1 MAPTIPITRHDKPD
15 IGAIEKSL
23 GIKWTRGLSRESGRL
38 KIPIIRELEHALKQV
53 IRQYANVLSPT
64 ELETSAEL
72 EAAANAIFNSLGARV
87 WPDGSENP
95 EWLAEATRDNLNG
108 YYPENLFFSSE
119 QHCSKLRHLFY
130 SLVVAKC
137 LMYVKNHGSASKNQR
152 RSAPVSVDQGGEKN
166 LETEHI
172 THTHA
177 PRPKLGAHLDLET
190 AVPTTLAYILITP
203 PSPQP
208 DRPRAQRKKSPV
220 KGTHEVSTPNLRSLI
235 VVLKVD
241 PQKLA
246 RVLATRASVQN
257 SHMLDPE
264 EVARKAGAGHDDIND
279 LTNSTVLSTSRAK
292 VIAEMATIPERDFS
306 ITFQGLGYI
315 QQSIQKDD
323 DTQASAPLQRKRL
336 PQPSTITPAD
346 PDMGQVREMLPRSGP
361 IGMEATSHDR
371 PQELESQVL
380 PRVASCTAA
389 LHDTGYSLEP
399 DLFAILEK
407 AEVEVDWETPAVPPS
422 FISLEACNSIDD
434 LFVSIDGQTPLPLR
448 HRRIE
453 AVNIEHTNH
462 QGAGKPITGYVRR
475 GEAGV
480 ASFRALFR
488 RLKKLD
494 AATELELRVTIEW
507 AL

>member
-1 MAPTIPITRHDKPD
+1 MAPNITITRHDKPD

-38 KIPIIRELEHALKQV
+38 KIPIIRELEYALKQV
-53 IRQYANVLSPT
+53 VRQYANVLSPT

-119 QHCSKLRHLFY
+119 QLRQLFY

-152 RSAPVSVDQGGEKN
+152 RTAPVSEDQGAELPRSGMPSELSDNEKVQ
-166 LETEHI
+166 EE
-172 THTHA
+172 
-177 PRPKLGAHLDLET
+177 PGDGAYSSHSRSST
-190 AVPTTLAYILITP
+190 QARRA
-203 PSPQP
+203 S
-208 DRPRAQRKKSPV
+208 RPRNSSADHIGVHTYHTSESATRSTKSAKKRKSPV
-220 KGTHEVSTPNLRSLI
+220 EGKHEVSTSNLRSMI

-246 RVLATRASVQN
+246 RVLAT
-257 SHMLDPE
+257 
-264 EVARKAGAGHDDIND
+264 
-279 LTNSTVLSTSRAK
+279 
-292 VIAEMATIPERDFS
+292 IPERDFS
-306 ITFQGLGYI
+306 ITFQGMGYV
-315 QQSIQKDD
+315 QQSIQNDD
-323 DTQASAPLQRKRL
+323 DTQASASLHSTRL

-346 PDMGQVREMLPRSGP
+346 PDMGQVREMLPRGGS
-361 IGMEATSHDR
+361 IGMEAASHDR
-371 PQELESQVL
+371 PQELQSQVPPL
-380 PRVASCTAA
+380 VASSTAA
-389 LHDTGYSLEP
+389 LQDTGHSLEP

-407 AEVEVDWETPAVPPS
+407 AEVEVDWETPTVPPS
-422 FISLEACNSIDD
+422 FISLEACHSIDD
-434 LFVSIDGQTPLPLR
+434 LFVSIDGQIPLPLR
-448 HRRIE
+448 QRRIE

>member
-152 RSAPVSVDQGGEKN
+152 RSAPVSVDQGGE
-166 LETEHI
+166 L
-172 THTHA
+172 
-177 PRPKLGAHLDLET
+177 PRPGMPSELSDDEKAQEEPGDGAYNSHSRSST
-190 AVPTTLAYILITP
+190 QAGRA
-203 PSPQP
+203 S
-208 DRPRAQRKKSPV
+208 RPRNSGADHI
-220 KGTHEVSTPNLRSLI
+220 G
-235 VVLKVD
+235 VD

-315 QQSIQKDD
+315 QHSIQKDD